1 MINVY
6 PLTWDIKHVMYKF
19 QTTCQV
25 AVNEDIWSRLPQR
38 LAQGPVMF
46 SLNVI
51 NTTPAAEA

>member
-1 MINVY
+1 MKNVY
-6 PLTWDIKHVMYKF
+6 PLTWAIKHVIYKF

-46 SLNVI
+46 SLTVI

>member
-1 MINVY
+1 MKNVY
-6 PLTWDIKHVMYKF
+6 LLTWAIKHVMYKF

-51 NTTPAAEA
+51 NTTPASKA